1 MPTLGT
7 VSNYGWA
14 LNDITTYL
22 SVQVTDLLS
31 D

>member
-7 VSNYGWA
+7 VSNHGWG
-14 LNDITTYL
+14 LNDITTSL